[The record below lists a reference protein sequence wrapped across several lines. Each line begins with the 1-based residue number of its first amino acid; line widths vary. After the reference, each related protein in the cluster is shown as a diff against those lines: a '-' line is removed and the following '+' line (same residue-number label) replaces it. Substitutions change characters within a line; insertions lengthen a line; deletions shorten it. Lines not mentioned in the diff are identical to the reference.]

1 MLKTQN
7 SKYKLLS
14 IIWSLL
20 RSFCFRKFS
29 IFTLYANKEI
39 NKIFFSTVLPQF
51 WYFYCMKVCCLWRKV
66 EVPVYLLMDWQTF
79 GVYSAGTVERRWR
92 WRDRSCS
99 FFKNTNNRKINDWRT
114 ECFKTEATTECR
126 RSHGFA
132 FHPLRASRS
141 SPSGIFMIN
150 TCWESQHICM
160 KEGIFIAQKE
170 ESQASI
176 TAMVTPF

>member
-1 MLKTQN
+1 MP
-7 SKYKLLS
+7 
-14 IIWSLL
+14 I
-20 RSFCFRKFS
+20 
-29 IFTLYANKEI
+29 KEI

-99 FFKNTNNRKINDWRT
+99 FFKNANNRKINDWRT

-141 SPSGIFMIN
+141 SPSGILWSTLAGRASTFA
-150 TCWESQHICM
+150 WRRAFSSLRKRRVRHPSQQWWHPFKHFCQSCNCQETRMQRFSLRPKRTGRHILM
-160 KEGIFIAQKE
+160 NL
-170 ESQASI
+170 
-176 TAMVTPF
+176 